1 MATVFSTAYA
11 GTGESLSSTY
21 YMRRFYR
28 SNANARTAT
37 SRRQY
42 SNSELSNADAVALRR
57 AIKALGSF
65 TYDDDH
71 ATNIRNSVS
80 AFIDTYNNLLSSAG
94 SSDDRKMTQ
103 SYKAMKK
110 LTSEYKDSLD
120 KIGITVNKDGT
131 LSSRTSL
138 FANADISKFEKLFSK
153 DADYIQRAT
162 AYTKRIERRSDT
174 LDIEEKK
181 AALLAQQQKQAT
193 STATSSLAA
202 SLIPSTGLPADSTG
216 SNINVV
222 L

>member
-1 MATVFSTAYA
+1 
-11 GTGESLSSTY
+11 
-21 YMRRFYR
+21 
-28 SNANARTAT
+28 
-37 SRRQY
+37 
-42 SNSELSNADAVALRR
+42 
-57 AIKALGSF
+57 
-65 TYDDDH
+65 
-71 ATNIRNSVS
+71 
-80 AFIDTYNNLLSSAG
+80 
-94 SSDDRKMTQ
+94 MTQ